1 MTVAQRGGLLGLL
14 DALQGTRARSEPWV
28 LGIIFATTG
37 STYQKPGV
45 MVLLDRE
52 GLRHGVISGGCLEPE
67 LEDRARQVLQNGRAE
82 TIDFDMRTDEDIT
95 FGSGTGCRGRIR
107 LLLLPQ
113 QNDAPLSDALMS
125 LADGEEAVDIAIDVA
140 GEHIGS
146 GVASLRDRRWNW
158 NSDGRVTNAESRGD
172 TSNVARLVIEPPPR
186 VLLLGSGAESVPL
199 QEFLRQLGWKSI
211 VVEHRGRWLDF
222 AQRAGADEIVEHAPE
237 SAVPVWRNRRIDAAI
252 AMSHNFGID
261 LKNLALCAETD
272 IGYIGLLGPAARRDA
287 LLADLGAATASRL
300 RDRLHAPVGLALGGS
315 GPDAIALSIV
325 AELQSYFARREPGES

>member
-14 DALQGTRARSEPWV
+14 DALRAVRERGDPWV

-45 MVLLDRE
+45 LVLLDRE

-67 LEDRARQVLQNGRAE
+67 LEDRARQVLQSGRAE

-113 QNDAPLSDALMS
+113 QNDAPLSAALTK
-125 LADGEEAVDIAIDVA
+125 LADGDEAINIAINVA
-140 GEHIGS
+140 GENIGS
-146 GVASLRDRRWNW
+146 GTASLRDNRCAWD
-158 NSDGRVTNAESRGD
+158 SDGRAIEHAEFRDVASD
-172 TSNVARLVIEPPPR
+172 IARLTIGPPPR
-186 VLLLGSGAESVPL
+186 ILLLGAGAESVPL
-199 QEFLRQLGWKSI
+199 QEFVRQLGWKSI
-211 VVEHRGRWLDF
+211 VVEHRGRWLNF

-237 SAVPVWRNRRIDAAI
+237 SAALAWRNRRIDAAI
-252 AMSHNFGID
+252 AMSHNYGID

-272 IGYIGLLGPAARRDA
+272 IDYIGLLGPAARRDS
-287 LLADLGAATASRL
+287 LLADLGDATAARL

-325 AELQSYFARREPGES
+325 AELQRHFARRA

>member
-1 MTVAQRGGLLGLL
+1 MTAVQRGGLLGLL
-14 DALQGTRARSEPWV
+14 DALRAVRERGEPWV

-45 MVLLDRE
+45 TVLLDRE

-67 LEDRARQVLQNGRAE
+67 LEDRARQVLQNGHAG

-113 QNDAPLSDALMS
+113 QSDAPLSTAL
-125 LADGEEAVDIAIDVA
+125 LKLGDGDETISIALNIA
-140 GEHIGS
+140 GENIGS
-146 GVASLRDRRWNW
+146 GSASMRGSRWTW
-158 NSDGRVTNAESRGD
+158 NSDGRAIA
-172 TSNVARLVIEPPPR
+172 NVEPHDGASEVAHLAIEPPPR
-186 VLLLGSGAESVPL
+186 ILLLGAGAESVPL
-199 QEFLRQLGWKSI
+199 QEFMRQIGWKSI
-211 VVEHRGRWLDF
+211 VVEHRGRWLEF
-222 AQRAGADEIVEHAPE
+222 AHRAGADEIVEHAPE
-237 SAVPVWRNRRIDAAI
+237 SAAPAWRNRRIDAAI
-252 AMSHNFGID
+252 AMSHNYGID

-272 IGYIGLLGPAARRDA
+272 IDYIGLLGPAARRDT
-287 LLADLGAATASRL
+287 LLADLGDATAARL

-325 AELQSYFARREPGES
+325 AELQRHFARRD